1 MAKSSTRRVTIY
13 INGKEVE
20 ASVIFGF
27 FVFSPPPKP
36 PPMNR
41 CRPYRLVYPLQG
53 CVKMQGNALG
63 YRYASP
69 NGDKGCNNQH
79 LGARHVPATM
89 LPQLGD
95 NTHILFTAT
104 PPQCDGA
111 STTLNSPLST
121 LNSSHTF
128 SAKERDLETGLS
140 YFGSRYY
147 SSDLSI
153 WLSVDPMSGKYPSF
167 SPYVYCA
174 NNPVKLV
181 DPDGRQWESKADE
194 EKALSLIEQ
203 AQDNQKTIYAS
214 IKMITSKKEL
224 SSRDKAM
231 LNDLISQYQY
241 LSEGI
246 ANLND
251 MGSSTEETFHFSNLP
266 SIDEGCVHKRQD
278 GVIDIIHSSDAMA
291 WHECVHFGDYKKN
304 LNWNFDK
311 NGYLATAPDN
321 YAASEYKAYE
331 SQFSF
336 DNTSLK
342 YSNGTTVQ
350 SISQVKIWV
359 KFHGYDVK

>member
-1 MAKSSTRRVTIY
+1 MNQNRTYYPIRPAHRI
-13 INGKEVE
+13 
-20 ASVIFGF
+20 AS
-27 FVFSPPPKP
+27 
-36 PPMNR
+36 
-41 CRPYRLVYPLQG
+41 
-53 CVKMQGNALG
+53 G
-63 YRYASP
+63 YRTSVSARTWRS
-69 NGDKGCNNQH
+69 GDLRSYQALAPG
-79 LGARHVPATM
+79 
-89 LPQLGD
+89 GD
-95 NTHILFTAT
+95 VLSFVITAT
-104 PPQCDGA
+104 YPIAQSPSDHCSLITYHYSLSNLV
-111 STTLNSPLST
+111 STTLHSPFFI
-121 LNSSHTF
+121 LNWSHTF
-128 SAKERDLETGLS
+128 SAKERDTETGLS
-140 YFGSRYY
+140 YFGARYY

>member
-1 MAKSSTRRVTIY
+1 M
-13 INGKEVE
+13 
-20 ASVIFGF
+20 
-27 FVFSPPPKP
+27 
-36 PPMNR
+36 
-41 CRPYRLVYPLQG
+41 
-53 CVKMQGNALG
+53 
-63 YRYASP
+63 
-69 NGDKGCNNQH
+69 NQH
-79 LGARHVPATM
+79 FTHTNFPISASFA
-89 LPQLGD
+89 D
-95 NTHILFTAT
+95 N
-104 PPQCDGA
+104 
-111 STTLNSPLST
+111 
-121 LNSSHTF
+121 HTF
-128 SAKERDLETGLS
+128 SAKERDTETGLS
-140 YFGSRYY
+140 YFGARYY

-224 SSRDKAM
+224 SRRDKAM

-246 ANLND
+246 ANLKD

-336 DNTSLK
+336 DNTGLK